1 MNVLGSPSPL
11 HPSSLSTGTLHLD
24 HQQSKPATTEKSTHF
39 LGRCTDVK
47 WQCFMYKEEAQRVS
61 VCVSVIHR
69 TQVWFHGRI
78 MREEAHKMII
88 QQGQVDG

>member
-11 HPSSLSTGTLHLD
+11 HPSSLSTGTEP
-24 HQQSKPATTEKSTHF
+24 SNNTMSSINTFTNIYN
-39 LGRCTDVK
+39 VV
-47 WQCFMYKEEAQRVS
+47 VS
-61 VCVSVIHR
+61 VCVKNFLCFSVIHR

-78 MREEAHKMII
+78 MREEAHKMMI